1 MQSTGEINNKEGKTK
16 IKQEAEL
23 GGKNQW
29 KAVRLAQNR
38 PVVGLQEE
46 IKLSNGSIVKNNSEK
61 ADKFSKFFE
70 TKVNSITNSINIWS
84 KWNLQWQT
92 EDLWRLWNML
102 DFFREGHKNHKRRR
116 WQWRHLTE
124 VQRVNWNSH
133 IVVQEE
139 WIMHQ
144 WTKDGSLYF

>member
-70 TKVNSITNSINIWS
+70 TKVNSITNSINI
-84 KWNLQWQT
+84 
-92 EDLWRLWNML
+92 
-102 DFFREGHKNHKRRR
+102 
-116 WQWRHLTE
+116 
-124 VQRVNWNSH
+124 
-133 IVVQEE
+133 
-139 WIMHQ
+139 
-144 WTKDGSLYF
+144 